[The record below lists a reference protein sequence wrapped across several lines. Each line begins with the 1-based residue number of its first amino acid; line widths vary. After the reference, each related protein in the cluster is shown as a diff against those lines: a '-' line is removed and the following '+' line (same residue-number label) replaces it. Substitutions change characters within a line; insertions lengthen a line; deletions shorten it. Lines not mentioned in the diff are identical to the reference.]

1 MKSKVINVIFTSFI
15 MLTLLAG
22 IARAMF
28 FPKDINELENRYA
41 EKFIPFS
48 FGAALS
54 GDYQDSVEKT
64 FADQV
69 PLAEKMKKLYNDTNS
84 VFVKKCLAFFTGES
98 RSYIK
103 LGDKSIFGDYLVF
116 NPSSFDIVKPSLDN
130 RISAYND
137 MFKRYP
143 QTEFYMYYIEKDTD
157 INFETGEKLGA
168 WEHLK
173 GGLQL
178 PAENMG
184 VFSVNSFDEFA
195 ENFYRTDHHWKA
207 PGSYKGYCSV
217 MKLLGEEEVLEPEGE
232 YTLPEPFSGSKA
244 QSSDAA
250 SYSEEFIVYK
260 YPFPKMDI
268 TINGAPFPD
277 YGEQEA
283 YKTGAEQHSNY
294 GLFYGGDMG
303 EIIFDTGNE
312 EKEDI
317 LIIGESYDN
326 AILKLIATHFNKTYS
341 IDLRY
346 YEPLVGKKFHLAE
359 YIKQKDIK
367 KVLLIGNIDYFVT
380 DEFVPED

>member
-1 MKSKVINVIFTSFI
+1 MKNKVINIIFIGFI
-15 MLTLLAG
+15 MFVLLAG
-22 IARAMF
+22 IVRGMF

-41 EKFIPFS
+41 EKFMPFS
-48 FGAALS
+48 FSAALS

-64 FADQV
+64 LADQV
-69 PLAEKMKKLYNDTNS
+69 PFAEKMKKLYNDTNS
-84 VFVKKCLAFFTGES
+84 VFVKKCLVFFTGES

-116 NPSSFDIVKPSLDN
+116 NPSEFDIVKSSLDS

-137 MFKRYP
+137 MFKKYP
-143 QTEFYMYYIEKDTD
+143 DTEFYMYYIEKDTD
-157 INFETGEKLGA
+157 INFETGKKLGA
-168 WEHLK
+168 WEYLK
-173 GGLQL
+173 AGLNL
-178 PAENMG
+178 PEENMD
-184 VFSVNSFDEFA
+184 VFSVNNFDEFA

-207 PGSYKGYCSV
+207 PGSYKGYCAV
-217 MKLLGEEEVLEPEGE
+217 MNLLGKDNVLEPAGE
-232 YTLPEPFSGSKA
+232 YKLAEPFSGSKA

-250 SYSEEFIVYK
+250 SYSEDFVVYK
-260 YPFPKMDI
+260 YDFPKMDI
-268 TINGAPFPD
+268 TINGAAFPD

-283 YKTGAEQHSNY
+283 YKTGAEQHANY

-303 EIIFDTGNE
+303 EIIFDTKSPD
-312 EKEDI
+312 KEDI

-326 AILKLIATHFNKTYS
+326 AILKLISTHFNKTYS

-359 YIKQKDIK
+359 YIKEHGIK